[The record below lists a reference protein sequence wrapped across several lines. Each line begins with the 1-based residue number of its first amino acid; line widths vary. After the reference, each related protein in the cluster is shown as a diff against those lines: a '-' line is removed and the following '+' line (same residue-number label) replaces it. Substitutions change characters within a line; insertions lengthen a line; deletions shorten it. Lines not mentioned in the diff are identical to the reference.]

1 MLRAVVQA
9 DLIDLARGNMPP
21 VFGVPVA
28 SLEPPVSATMDE
40 RVGAYYIRFSTA
52 EEGAVSSLLSDVPV
66 ASVSSDGTYTV
77 VVTEDTAAE
86 TAVQGALGGSDIE
99 SSMIRIEG
107 PWG

>member
-1 MLRAVVQA
+1 M
-9 DLIDLARGNMPP
+9 
-21 VFGVPVA
+21 
-28 SLEPPVSATMDE
+28 SSE
-40 RVGAYYIRFSTA
+40 RD
-52 EEGAVSSLLSDVPV
+52 EGAVSSLLSDVPV

-99 SSMIRIEG
+99 SAMIRIEG